1 MKKNLMLFAVAAG
14 ITTTTFAQKEEKEN
28 KMKIDPPAAV
38 KAAFAKQFPGST
50 AKWEEEQ
57 GNYEANFKHK
67 NHEMS
72 ALFTP
77 AGTIEESEMEI
88 KTNELPAA
96 VTTYINK
103 HHSGAKIKEAA
114 KITKANGDIYYEAE
128 IKGKDLIFDIN
139 GNFLK
144 VAKN

>member
-1 MKKNLMLFAVAAG
+1 
-14 ITTTTFAQKEEKEN
+14 
-28 KMKIDPPAAV
+28 
-38 KAAFAKQFPGST
+38 
-50 AKWEEEQ
+50 
-57 GNYEANFKHK
+57 
-67 NHEMS
+67 MS

-77 AGTIEESEMEI
+77 AGTMEESEMEI